1 MSTRDSGAGPGRRGW
16 SNGLDQRPVWRA
28 RPASDTE
35 ARVAPR
41 TGDAVDGP
49 HGPPDSSGELRL
61 RRAGA
66 ATGAPFNRSGG
77 WERPQRRAALQ
88 CCTSGPTGVLRL
100 PVLGKRSVLRLEGTW
115 VLVSGVAVDERL
127 LRHLSEVVPRELAR
141 RLDTA
146 LFYRAAVLGLTVDER
161 KAILAALEK
170 PPAGLEDLRTIL
182 LEDPAWRQCESI

>member
-1 MSTRDSGAGPGRRGW
+1 
-16 SNGLDQRPVWRA
+16 
-28 RPASDTE
+28 
-35 ARVAPR
+35 
-41 TGDAVDGP
+41 
-49 HGPPDSSGELRL
+49 
-61 RRAGA
+61 
-66 ATGAPFNRSGG
+66 
-77 WERPQRRAALQ
+77 
-88 CCTSGPTGVLRL
+88 
-100 PVLGKRSVLRLEGTW
+100 